1 MATPLSQFPKPE
13 ADQFK
18 GKRKLFLI
26 PIYALYPGVPEEG
39 QQLLDRYWSEVRD
52 HIHNLERSLS
62 AVVHVYHETL
72 FADGDEGMRL
82 IESLNPQGYSFI
94 QAMCISTATLEIT
107 SDKALVEEHMDWQSC
122 MSVGLMSEKVR
133 NIALQGYQ
141 ETTQKRYEQ
150 IGARIEETLKE
161 GEAGALFIREDHRV
175 QFPADVQVFYIA
187 PPALDALKRWMN
199 DQMQASTQPQ
209 QQQDQGATQ

>member
-1 MATPLSQFPKPE
+1 MATPLSQFPKPG

-72 FADGDEGMRL
+72 FADGEEGMQL
-82 IESLNPQGYSFI
+82 IESLNPKGYSFI
-94 QAMCISTATLEIT
+94 QAMCSSTATLEVT
-107 SDKALVEEHMDWQSC
+107 EDKALVEEHMDWQSC
-122 MSVGLMSEKVR
+122 MSIGLMSEKVR
-133 NIALQGYQ
+133 NIALEGYQ

-150 IGARIEETLKE
+150 IAARIEETLKE

-175 QFPADVQVFYIA
+175 QFPSDVQVFYVA

-199 DQMQASTQPQ
+199 DQMRAPTQPQ
-209 QQQDQGATQ
+209 QEKD

>member
-26 PIYALYPGVPEEG
+26 PIYALYPGVPAEG

-62 AVVHVYHETL
+62 TVVHVFHETL
-72 FADGDEGMRL
+72 FADGDEGMQL
-82 IESLNPQGYSFI
+82 IESLNPKGYSFI
-94 QAMCISTATLEIT
+94 QAMCSSTATLEIT
-107 SDKALVEEHMDWQSC
+107 EDKALVEEHMDWQRCIST
-122 MSVGLMSEKVR
+122 GLTSEKVL
-133 NIALQGYQ
+133 NIALEGYR

-150 IGARIEETLKE
+150 IGARIEETLKD

-187 PPALDALKRWMN
+187 PPALDTLKRWMN
-199 DQMQASTQPQ
+199 DQMRASAQP
-209 QQQDQGATQ
+209 QQQDQGAAQ